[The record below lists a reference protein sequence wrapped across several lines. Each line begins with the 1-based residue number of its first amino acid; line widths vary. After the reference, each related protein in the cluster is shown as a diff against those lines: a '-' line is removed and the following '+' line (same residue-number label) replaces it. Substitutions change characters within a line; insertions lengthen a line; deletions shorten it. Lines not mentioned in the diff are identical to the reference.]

1 VVVVPREMWTCD
13 DGWIAS
19 SVTSTGITI
28 EVLNGGTSEGVRK
41 VDG

>member
-1 VVVVPREMWTCD
+1 MTMVVIT
-13 DGWIAS
+13 S

-28 EVLNGGTSEGVRK
+28 EALSGGTSEGVRK